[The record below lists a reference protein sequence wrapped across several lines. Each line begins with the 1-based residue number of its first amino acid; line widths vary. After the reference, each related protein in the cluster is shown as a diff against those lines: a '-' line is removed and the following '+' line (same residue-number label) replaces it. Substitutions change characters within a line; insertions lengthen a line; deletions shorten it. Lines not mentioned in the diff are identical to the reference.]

1 MEYLVNAKEMKA
13 CDEQTSKEF
22 QMPPVVLMERA
33 AEAVTAEITRRFKK
47 DTKILVLCG
56 GGNNGGDGYATAR
69 LLFLQGY
76 FVSLYALTEP
86 GKDSLCKKER
96 EICRKYHIQEVSA
109 LPEHPADVVIDAI
122 FGTGLSR
129 DVEDPLANVLQT
141 VNEWDAY
148 RVAVDIPTGIS
159 SDHGRILGTAFR
171 ADLTVTFAYRKLG
184 QVLFPGASFCG
195 EVVCADIGIT
205 EHSFS
210 GRLPRVCSL
219 TPEDFS
225 MLPDRKADT
234 HKGDYGKVL
243 VIAGSAS
250 MCGAAAFAAEAAYR
264 MGAGLVKIFTA
275 EENRTALS
283 TLVPEALLT
292 TYRSDKFDEKSL
304 IEAIHWADVC
314 LIGPGLSTGT
324 TAEKILKTTL
334 HSVSVP
340 LVIDADGINL
350 LAKEPE
356 ILKGPHT
363 DVILTPHI
371 GEMSRLT
378 GDSPMYL
385 KEERLR
391 IAEEFANEYN
401 VILALKDSRTVT
413 AIPFGRIYLNLT
425 GNNGMATGGSG
436 DVLSG
441 MIAGL
446 LSQGAGA
453 EASAAF
459 GVYLHG
465 IAGDLAA
472 KERGTASMLARDLIS
487 MLPEVWKLVK
497 EQKAKCR
504 Q

>member
-33 AEAVTAEITRRFKK
+33 AEAVAAEIISRCKK
-47 DTKILVLCG
+47 DATILVLCG

-69 LLFLQGY
+69 LLFLRGY
-76 FVSLYALTEP
+76 DVSLYALAEP
-86 GKDSLCKKER
+86 PKESLCYRER
-96 EICRKYHIQEVSA
+96 EICRKYHMTELST
-109 LPEHPADVVIDAI
+109 LPDHPAHVVIDAI

-129 DVEDPLANVLQT
+129 EVAAPVAEVLDT
-141 VNEWDAY
+141 VNEWAAY

-159 SDHGRILGTAFR
+159 SDHGRLLGKAFC
-171 ADLTVTFAYRKLG
+171 AHLTVTFAYRKLG
-184 QVLFPGASFCG
+184 QILFPGASYCG
-195 EVVCADIGIT
+195 QLVCADIGIT
-205 EHSFS
+205 EHSFLN
-210 GRLPRVCSL
+210 RLPRVCSL
-219 TPEDFS
+219 TKEDLRL
-225 MLPDRKADT
+225 LPDRKADS

-243 VIAGSAS
+243 VIAGSAT
-250 MCGAAAFAAEAAYR
+250 MCGAAAFCAEGAYR
-264 MGAGLVKIFTA
+264 MGAGLVRIFTA
-275 EENRTALS
+275 EENRTALAS
-283 TLVPEALLT
+283 LVPEALLT
-292 TYRSDKFDEKSL
+292 TFRSEKFDEKLL

-401 VILALKDSRTVT
+401 VILTLKDSRTVT
-413 AIPFGRIYLNLT
+413 AIPFGRIYLNQT
-425 GNNGMATGGSG
+425 GNNGLATGGSG

-446 LSQGAGA
+446 LSQGVGA
-453 EASAAF
+453 ETAAAF
-459 GVYLHG
+459 AVFMHG
-465 IAGDLAA
+465 LAGDLASEE
-472 KERGTASMLARDLIS
+472 KEPASMLARDLLA
-487 MLPEVWKLVK
+487 MLPKVWKIVK
-497 EQKAKCR
+497 EQKEICR